1 MAKDGFEARMSFSHG
16 RTKPVVVEKLK
27 RRAAATTSL
36 VCPSCGAKMRLQRSA
51 DSLKFTASCPRC
63 TE

>member
-1 MAKDGFEARMSFSHG
+1 MAKDVFEPRVSFSHG

-27 RRAAATTSL
+27 RRTPADLA
-36 VCPSCGAKMRLQRSA
+36 CPSCGAKMKLQLFPGSQK
-51 DSLKFTASCPRC
+51 LTASCPRC